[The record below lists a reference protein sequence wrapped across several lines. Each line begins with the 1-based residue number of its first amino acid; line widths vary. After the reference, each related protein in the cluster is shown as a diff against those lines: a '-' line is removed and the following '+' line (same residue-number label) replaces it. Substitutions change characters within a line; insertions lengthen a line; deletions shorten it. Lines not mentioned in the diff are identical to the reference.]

1 MRMHLPPH
9 FGNDTRWNFPSL
21 SLVAFL
27 VLSLFSMVASLDP
40 APREELTS
48 KLVASLQL
56 SSQSSSDE
64 DDELPALAPQA
75 PAPKPPLITRET
87 FGVQRSARVVTNFVH
102 RHFDPRGPPAV

>member
-9 FGNDTRWNFPSL
+9 FGNDTRWNLPSL

-48 KLVASLQL
+48 KLVASLQV

-64 DDELPALAPQA
+64 DDELPVLVLQA
-75 PAPKPPLITRET
+75 PAPKQPLITHKT
-87 FGVQRSARVVTNFVH
+87 FAVQRTALAVTGFFH
-102 RHFDPRGPPAV
+102 RHFDPRGPPSA